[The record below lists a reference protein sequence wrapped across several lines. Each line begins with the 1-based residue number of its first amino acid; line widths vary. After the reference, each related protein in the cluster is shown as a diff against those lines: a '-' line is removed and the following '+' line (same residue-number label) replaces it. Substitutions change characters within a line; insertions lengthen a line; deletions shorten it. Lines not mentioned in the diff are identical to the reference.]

1 MDFTRKARYVAGGHR
16 TDPPKALTY
25 SSVVSRESVRIAMLV
40 AGLNDLDIRLAD
52 IGNAYLTAPT
62 TEKCY
67 VVAGDEFGP
76 DLKGRTLKIVL
87 ALYGLKSA
95 GAAFRAHL
103 ASILRTFMQFRPCQA
118 DPDVWMR
125 RAQKADGTPYYMYE
139 YVLVYVDD
147 VMIISGDPD
156 AVVQSLKD
164 HFLLKIVSDPADKP
178 ERYLGAMIGNY
189 RFADGSQAWYMS
201 ADD

>member
-1 MDFTRKARYVAGGHR
+1 
-16 TDPPKALTY
+16 
-25 SSVVSRESVRIAMLV
+25 ML
-40 AGLNDLDIRLAD
+40 
-52 IGNAYLTAPT
+52 
-62 TEKCY
+62 
-67 VVAGDEFGP
+67 
-76 DLKGRTLKIVL
+76 
-87 ALYGLKSA
+87 
-95 GAAFRAHL
+95 
-103 ASILRTFMQFRPCQA
+103 
-118 DPDVWMR
+118 
-125 RAQKADGTPYYMYE
+125 ADGTPYYE